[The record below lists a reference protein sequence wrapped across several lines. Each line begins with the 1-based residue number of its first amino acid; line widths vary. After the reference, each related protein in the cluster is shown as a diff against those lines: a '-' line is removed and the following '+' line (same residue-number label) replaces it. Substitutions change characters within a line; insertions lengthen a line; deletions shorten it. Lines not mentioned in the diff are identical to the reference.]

1 MLANLNFALFLSLWR
16 VQVFVGVTL
25 FTYEVVFFSFF
36 FYVPRRDSVVKYT
49 RALDHALVCSKKS
62 QTGVFNGRIR

>member
-25 FTYEVVFFSFF
+25 FTYEFFIFCFFFS
-36 FYVPRRDSVVKYT
+36 VPRRDSVVKYT
-49 RALDHALVCSKKS
+49 RTLDHALVCSEKS
-62 QTGVFNGRIR
+62 QTDVFNGRIR

>member
-25 FTYEVVFFSFF
+25 FTYEVVVFSCFFMS
-36 FYVPRRDSVVKYT
+36 PGEI
-49 RALDHALVCSKKS
+49 
-62 QTGVFNGRIR
+62 QW